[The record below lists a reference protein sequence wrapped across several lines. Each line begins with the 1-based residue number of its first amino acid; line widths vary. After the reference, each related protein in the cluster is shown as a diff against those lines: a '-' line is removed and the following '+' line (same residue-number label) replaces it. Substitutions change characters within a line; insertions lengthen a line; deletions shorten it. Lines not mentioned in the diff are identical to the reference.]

1 MSNSKLNARVIGKLI
16 YSGELELLSPLLIG
30 TGEKEEEAD
39 IIVLKD
45 DAGYPFIPATS
56 MVGVMRHYCE
66 KHCPGESKAS
76 PSYENLWGSPRE
88 KHEDSKQSAL
98 ALRDMEILE
107 KDLDRFSIRI
117 RDGIAIDNS
126 TGIAEDKKKFEYEVL
141 EPGISFKFYMEITLR
156 EAFDDQ
162 EISDLADFT
171 IQALKEGN
179 ITLGSKT
186 TRGLGRCRLKGIH
199 YRKYLFSNKQDVR
212 EWLNGNWE
220 LEKWEPSA
228 TPNIL
233 AKETNNL
240 VIEAV
245 FSIKHSL
252 LVRSYT
258 GDPKAPDAVHIK
270 SGDKPVLP
278 GTSLAGAI
286 RARAERIAYTVTAQ
300 EKCGNDILK
309 PLFGWA
315 DDQGENRSKG
325 KSRIIIEEKPVKA
338 EKIAEEM
345 QTRIKIDRFT
355 GGTLKA
361 HLFEEMPLWAKDSSE
376 MVSVV
381 IKVENCRDYEAGLLM
396 LVLKDLWNGDLP
408 LGGGKNIGR
417 GVLQGIMAT
426 VCINKEIVTISNI
439 SGNEDLAE
447 NGDKQNLI
455 IKTENLDIDA
465 KQFLQEKVKAFID
478 KCDESKEVSGNES

>member
-1 MSNSKLNARVIGKLI
+1 MSDSKLNARLKSKLI

-39 IIVLKD
+39 MIVLKD
-45 DAGYPFIPATS
+45 DAGFPFIPATS
-56 MVGVMRHYCE
+56 MVGVMRHYCD
-66 KHCPGESKAS
+66 KYCPGEVRDSL
-76 PSYENLWGSPRE
+76 SYENLWGSPRE

-117 RDGIAIDNS
+117 RDGIAIDNK

-162 EISDLADFT
+162 EIIDLADFT

-186 TRGLGRCRLKGIH
+186 TRGLGRCRLKEIH
-199 YRKYLFSNKQDVR
+199 YRKYLFSDKQDVR
-212 EWLNGNWE
+212 EWLNGNWKFD
-220 LEKWEPSA
+220 KWEPLE
-228 TPNIL
+228 TPNVL
-233 AKETNNL
+233 AQEHNNM
-240 VIEAV
+240 VVEAM

-252 LVRSYT
+252 LVHSYT

-270 SGDKPVLP
+270 SGNKPVVP

-286 RARAERIAYTVTAQ
+286 RARAERIAYTFTTQ

-338 EKIAEEM
+338 ENLAEEM

-361 HLFEEMPLWAKDSSE
+361 HLFEEMPLWAINNSE

-381 IKVENCRDYEAGLLM
+381 MKVEDCKDYEAGLLM

-426 VCINKEIVTISNI
+426 VCINNGMVTISNI
-439 SGNEDLAE
+439 SGNEDLSE
-447 NGDKQNLI
+447 NEETKNLT
-455 IKTENLDIDA
+455 IKAENLDIDA
-465 KQFLQEKVKAFID
+465 EQFLQDKVNAFID